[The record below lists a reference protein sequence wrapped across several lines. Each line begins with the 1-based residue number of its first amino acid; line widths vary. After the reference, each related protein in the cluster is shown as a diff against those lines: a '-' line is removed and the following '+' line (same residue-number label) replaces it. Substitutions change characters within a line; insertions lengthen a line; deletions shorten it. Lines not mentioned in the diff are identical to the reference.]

1 MKNLFILLALPLFF
15 ISCIRD
21 NDGSEQ
27 NNLVSFDVSMSI
39 PSFGVFGTDKSTSSQ
54 VSKSSSF
61 EHIFKDEIDVVFTST
76 TSDFTTTLTITPN
89 DLSSTP
95 SIELPYGTYSWTI
108 TTENDFSTDLEYSFP
123 DFLPVYGTGT
133 LEVFSSNIS
142 LDLIVDTNY
151 GLVTVQRENIAKA
164 TITLYETT
172 SKQLTL
178 LDNLYYTYAYQQD
191 AIKITIEESRYG
203 STITEPAQGG
213 KQILAKTHYNY
224 ILAFSDVDINS
235 ITLRTAAFEQI
246 DYYLQPTGTVSS
258 TCSLSL
264 SPYQSQSYLTQTVSA
279 TSSIQAVTFSTS
291 TTCSETINYSVSG
304 LPAGVSMD
312 IIELTYPRIS
322 GTVSSSVAS
331 GTYNY
336 TITAFNSTL
345 SSTATVSATATGTI
359 IVTSTNSKTNE
370 SGSLEFNNDDEVNF
384 VGVGNAILTS
394 EDGLTWSTRTSPT
407 SAFLRDVIFVNNLW
421 IAVGNSGTILTSQ
434 NGKNW
439 TERSSGSDATL
450 IRITYGN
457 QKYVVSGQSGT
468 ILTSTDAIN
477 WTASD
482 TNISYDL
489 SGLVYGNQQF
499 IAAPWGNGNSGS
511 PFLTSTNGD
520 SWTQV
525 PHNLTDNDNAFNSN
539 ERLVE
544 DITFGNNIFVGVGL
558 YGRIIKSTDGVN
570 WSSVSTSVINQN
582 LGGNGGSLY
591 NLDFVNGKFVAVGG
605 GMDTNSLALIM
616 TSSDGENWSKKNND
630 LTSTQWARFF
640 SITYGNGLYIVSGNK
655 SGNDPAT
662 VVLTSQDGENWTTNL
677 LYQGS
682 NYNIFD
688 LAYKNQ

>member
-1 MKNLFILLALPLFF
+1 MKNLFILLAIPLFF

-264 SPYQSQSYLTQTVSA
+264 SPYQSQSYLTQAVSA
-279 TSSIQAVTFSTS
+279 TSSIQTVTFSTS

-359 IVTSTNSKTNE
+359 IVTNTSTETNSQSSYNYSTVQIGDQVWFSENLKEIRYQNGDPITNIE
-370 SGSLEFNNDDEVNF
+370 DDETWNSTSLAAYSYFSNDSNNIVLYNWAAASNNKNICPQGF
-384 VGVGNAILTS
+384 RVPNREDFETLFSYVKGDGSYDDLYERLASGGSSGFNANEFQYRGGGGNN
-394 EDGLTWSTRTSPT
+394 G
-407 SAFLRDVIFVNNLW
+407 AFLQSNNSQYW
-421 IAVGNSGTILTSQ
+421 TS
-434 NGKNW
+434 
-439 TERSSGSDATL
+439 SS
-450 IRITYGN
+450 RITDSGRVEYFVVMTPGNVQVNTINLNVQNYG
-457 QKYVVSGQSGT
+457 YCVRC
-468 ILTSTDAIN
+468 I
-477 WTASD
+477 
-482 TNISYDL
+482 
-489 SGLVYGNQQF
+489 
-499 IAAPWGNGNSGS
+499 
-511 PFLTSTNGD
+511 
-520 SWTQV
+520 
-525 PHNLTDNDNAFNSN
+525 
-539 ERLVE
+539 
-544 DITFGNNIFVGVGL
+544 
-558 YGRIIKSTDGVN
+558 
-570 WSSVSTSVINQN
+570 QN
-582 LGGNGGSLY
+582 
-591 NLDFVNGKFVAVGG
+591 
-605 GMDTNSLALIM
+605 
-616 TSSDGENWSKKNND
+616 
-630 LTSTQWARFF
+630 
-640 SITYGNGLYIVSGNK
+640 
-655 SGNDPAT
+655 
-662 VVLTSQDGENWTTNL
+662 
-677 LYQGS
+677 
-682 NYNIFD
+682 
-688 LAYKNQ
+688 